1 MEKAQIAAAKAR
13 RLLHASYCIPPATC
27 YLLPAT
33 CYLPPATCYLLPAT
47 CYLLPATCYLLPTAY
62 RLTLTTDLLPAKARA
77 ASDAKGKFLASMSHE
92 MRTPLNGVLGML
104 QLAMELELLPRALQY
119 CQNAMMS
126 AQHLMNLVNDI
137 LDISKIEA
145 GKLELEQRVFHLP
158 DVLRAAVE
166 IVQVDAVHKHPPTAP
181 LTAPLTTLL
190 TAPLTR

>member
-1 MEKAQIAAAKAR
+1 
-13 RLLHASYCIPPATC
+13 
-27 YLLPAT
+27 
-33 CYLPPATCYLLPAT
+33 
-47 CYLLPATCYLLPTAY
+47 
-62 RLTLTTDLLPAKARA
+62 
-77 ASDAKGKFLASMSHE
+77 MSHE

-166 IVQVDAVHKHPPTAP
+166 IVQVDAVHTHPRLHP
-181 LTAPLTTLL
+181 
-190 TAPLTR
+190 